1 MHDAGWVAVRLGG
14 PRMRVGRASERRSS
28 VEQAFLGSRPV
39 RPAGLG
45 LCWVGFRLDFGAH

>member
-1 MHDAGWVAVRLGG
+1 MAVRLGG
-14 PRMRVGRASERRSS
+14 PCMRVGKASERRSS